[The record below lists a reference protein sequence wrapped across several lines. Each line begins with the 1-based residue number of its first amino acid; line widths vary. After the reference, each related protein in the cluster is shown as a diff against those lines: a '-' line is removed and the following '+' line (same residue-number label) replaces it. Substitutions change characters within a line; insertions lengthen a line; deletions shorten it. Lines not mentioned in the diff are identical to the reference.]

1 LDGRLKE
8 ISAYAEVTAALQLRA
23 AEECG
28 TQILEA
34 ADIIA
39 VALRAG
45 GKLLLCGNGGSAADC
60 QHVAAEFTST
70 LSKERQRGALAAIA
84 LTTDTSFIT
93 AYGNDYGFEGVFA
106 RQVEALGRA
115 GDVLV
120 GISTSGSSEN
130 VRRAIRV
137 GRERL
142 LRTIGIVGQRGP
154 LREEVEVAIVI
165 PADDTQHVQ
174 EAMLPIE
181 HLICQLAER
190 SLIG

>member
-1 LDGRLKE
+1 VDGRLME
-8 ISAYAEVTAALQLRA
+8 ISAYAKVTAALQLRA

-28 TQILEA
+28 LQIIEA
-34 ADIIA
+34 ADLIA
-39 VALRAG
+39 EALRTG
-45 GKLLLCGNGGSAADC
+45 GKILLCGNGGSAADC

-70 LSKERQRGALAAIA
+70 LSKERPRGALAAIA
-84 LTTDTSFIT
+84 LTTDTSFLT

-120 GISTSGSSEN
+120 GISTSGRSEN

-142 LRTIGIVGQRGP
+142 LRTIGIVGKGGP

-165 PADDTQHVQ
+165 PAEDTQHVQ

-190 SLIG
+190 SLVG

>member
-1 LDGRLKE
+1 VDERLKE
-8 ISAYAEVTAALQLRA
+8 IADYAKVTAALQLRA

-28 TQILEA
+28 PQIIEA
-34 ADIIA
+34 ADLIA
-39 VALRAG
+39 VALLAG

-70 LSKERQRGALAAIA
+70 LSQERPRRALAAVA
-84 LTTDTSFIT
+84 LTTDTSLLT
-93 AYGNDYGFEGVFA
+93 AYGNDYGFDGVFA

-120 GISTSGSSEN
+120 GISTSGHSEN
-130 VRRAIRV
+130 VRRAIRA
-137 GRERL
+137 GRERS

-154 LREEVEVAIVI
+154 LREEVDVAIVI
-165 PADDTQHVQ
+165 PSNDTQHVQ